1 MCQLVKKF
9 RESQKL
15 LKEAEEEH
23 LAVKL
28 EGQELDRQWTVKID
42 RATELRNKNIVS
54 LVLIRKDIAEM
65 LTVSN
70 LFTNIGALLLL

>member
-1 MCQLVKKF
+1 MKKF

-15 LKEAEEEH
+15 LKKAEEEH

-42 RATELRNKNIVS
+42 RAKELRNKHIVS
-54 LVLIRKDIAEM
+54 LVQIRKDISEM

-70 LFTNIGALLLL
+70 MFTNIGALLL